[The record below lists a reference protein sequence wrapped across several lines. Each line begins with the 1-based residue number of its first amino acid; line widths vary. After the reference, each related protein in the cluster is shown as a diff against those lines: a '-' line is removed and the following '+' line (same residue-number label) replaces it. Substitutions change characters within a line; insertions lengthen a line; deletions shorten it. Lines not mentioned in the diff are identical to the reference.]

1 MNYIDEAFKTV
12 EPYIE
17 NVDDFYTELK
27 SLLEIWKC
35 RSDKGILK
43 DRPEIKEARKVK
55 KVLEQLTPAT
65 RSRLG
70 DCYIDAIL
78 EQVDYWEKAL
88 ESKKAEGIASQKNQ
102 VRELFEERCE
112 YLFFQY
118 NIVLSDP
125 APDQLIKDHRKKY
138 GEGFQHINKNQFAR
152 FLMYCL
158 LYTEFL
164 KEDHCNP
171 KSKAQLQ
178 RGVFKAYKDR
188 INRRAKSK

>member
-12 EPYIE
+12 EPYIQ
-17 NVDDFYTELK
+17 NVDDFYTELR

-35 RSDKGILK
+35 HSDGN
-43 DRPEIKEARKVK
+43 RPDIEEARKVK
-55 KVLEQLTPAT
+55 TVLEQLTPAT

-78 EQVDYWEKAL
+78 EQIDSFEQVL
-88 ESKKAEGIASQKNQ
+88 ESKRAAGIAPQRNQ

-112 YLFFQY
+112 GLFFQFKKS
-118 NIVLSDP
+118 LSGP
-125 APDQLIKDHRKKY
+125 APARKTQKS
-138 GEGFQHINKNQFAR
+138 QCININQFAR

-158 LYTEFL
+158 LYAGFL
-164 KEDHCNP
+164 KENP
-171 KSKAQLQ
+171 RCPESKAQLQ
-178 RGVFKAYKDR
+178 KGVLRAYQRR

>member
-35 RSDKGILK
+35 RP
-43 DRPEIKEARKVK
+43 DRNRPDIEEARKVK
-55 KVLEQLTPAT
+55 TVLEQLTHAT

-78 EQVDYWEKAL
+78 KEIDCWEQAL
-88 ESKKAEGIASQKNQ
+88 ESKKAAGIARQKDQ
-102 VRELFEERCE
+102 VRELFEERCK

-118 NIVLSDP
+118 KKVLADP
-125 APDQLIKDHRKKY
+125 APERLIKDLRKKY
-138 GEGFQHINKNQFAR
+138 GADFQHINQSQFAR

-158 LYTEFL
+158 LYTGFL
-164 KEDHCNP
+164 GKYPDDEVGRERVLNGV
-171 KSKAQLQ
+171 LQ
-178 RGVFKAYKDR
+178 SYT
-188 INRRAKSK
+188 RRAKMN